1 MKSLFLTC
9 ALAVA
14 LGLGGVAAWAVVRVN
29 PGIRCSVEICG
40 SGLLG
45 APVALDEADV
55 SLFAHSGE
63 LRGLHVGNPEGFV
76 GPLAADLGTVRLDL
90 APESFSGP
98 VVAVRSL
105 EIDAPALTY
114 ERRASGASN
123 LDVLLSNALE
133 SARTE
138 QAARAVRALEG
149 DEPGGGQFLRIDV
162 LVVRGAT
169 LALGP
174 GAAPLPLPDLRLEG
188 IGHGR
193 SEGGVVPAEAVA
205 TVLGALARAAD
216 QAVIALTFPSTPEAP
231 SPAPG
236 P

>member
-1 MKSLFLTC
+1 M
-9 ALAVA
+9 
-14 LGLGGVAAWAVVRVN
+14 VRVN

-105 EIDAPALTY
+105 EIAAPALPY
-114 ERRASGASN
+114 ARRARGASY

-133 SARTE
+133 SPRTSRRPARFVPLGRR
-138 QAARAVRALEG
+138 ARGRAVPAHRRAG
-149 DEPGGGQFLRIDV
+149 RAWRDPGP
-162 LVVRGAT
+162 
-169 LALGP
+169 GP
-174 GAAPLPLPDLRLEG
+174 GAARCPARPRLEG

-193 SEGGVVPAEAVA
+193 SEGGVVPAEAGA